1 MPLLRFFCLC
11 LLFYPFFALA
21 TNIAPTPKEDSQ
33 AYPETTDY
41 FIYSLNPKGE
51 KLLLKTSKSQILR
64 ATLQDKTGNHTCQ
77 TDSKKIKCLDLPE
90 MVFNKEK
97 VIYQTESLLEALQ
110 PTLTFSLRNQEV
122 QYQYDPKKFKN
133 TNSITINFIC
143 SNDSRLQML
152 LNLMYEQ
159 DFTCEN
165 GKATFMEVAKKS
177 FDKYLEA
184 YERGDKQESLESYLK
199 HSPLEE
205 ITKDRVEYFD
215 EEILSL
221 RRFGYLYTGGAH
233 GMPGE
238 WGIIIARE
246 GELVYLDK
254 FLDLNNEEL
263 KKILWKTFQDYRLA
277 HNIDIEDFTSYENFK
292 PSDAMTLD
300 NEGIIFL
307 YQPYELLPYSYGIIE
322 LKLPF
327 SMVKPFGDFARSPL
341 KHLFGEQS
349 E

>member
-1 MPLLRFFCLC
+1 MLLLKLFCLC
-11 LLFYPFFALA
+11 LFFYPLFASA
-21 TNIAPTPKEDSQ
+21 QNTAVSPQEDSKG
-33 AYPETTDY
+33 YFESMDY
-41 FIYSLNPKGE
+41 FIYSLDSKQE
-51 KLLLKTSKSQILR
+51 KLLLKTHKNQILR
-64 ATLQDKTGNHTCQ
+64 ATLQDKKGNHTCQ
-77 TDSKKIKCLDLPE
+77 VNSNEIECPSTPKMFFEKGIIKLQFQKRME
-90 MVFNKEK
+90 NK
-97 VIYQTESLLEALQ
+97 Q
-110 PTLTFSLRNQEV
+110 PTLTFSLRSQEI

-165 GKATFMEVAKKS
+165 GKKIFMEVAKKS

-184 YERGDKQESLESYLK
+184 YERGDKQENLESYLK

-205 ITKDRVEYFD
+205 VTKDRVEYFD
-215 EEILSL
+215 EEILVL

-254 FLDLNNEEL
+254 ILDLNNEEL
-263 KKILWKTFQDYRLA
+263 KKILWKTFQDYRVA
-277 HNIDIEDFTSYENFK
+277 HNIDIQDFASYENFK

-327 SMVKPFGDFARSPL
+327 DVVKPFGDFAHSPL
-341 KHLFGEQS
+341 KHLFDE
-349 E
+349 